1 MTRKRRSHCRI
12 LIYRSWA
19 IHYFHID
26 HNAPCLPPN
35 ILHNHCLR
43 FLLGRLKYPGE
54 IENNGYAKFWGVN
67 KMYYGL
73 FENGEL
79 QKEVLLVVYCPLKP
93 SCNQV
98 FLSQSKANALE

>member
-1 MTRKRRSHCRI
+1 MTRKRGSHFRI

-26 HNAPCLPPN
+26 HNAPCLPTK

-43 FLLGRLKYPGE
+43 FLLGRLKYSGE

-67 KMYYGL
+67 EMYYGRC
-73 FENGEL
+73 ENGEL

-93 SCNQV
+93 SYNHV